1 MYNIILTCTC
11 LCVLY
16 SLDTPSTD
24 KFSDSIEPTQTIPL
38 QDSDVTLNC
47 IEPSTSTLSNDQL
60 GPIEQSSISSTES
73 VFTSIESDQQVVQTE
88 SKSVSQASTESM
100 IASFSTTSSQVIID
114 TGTFTV
120 SSASDNSIGSS
131 LEVKETNEMDGKLVS
146 PDQSILKPVNPND
159 SETTPPQYSQN
170 VQSIS
175 PIGNDLSP
183 DNGMASDDNATDNDT
198 RNDNAST
205 SQDMLPNSSLIDTNV
220 TQDKVSEANTIL
232 DFQNSSTTNCTS
244 HSNATVNV
252 VNDTNSSEESESNGN
267 GSGHGSIAG
276 SREKSVFVRLSNRI
290 NTLETNM
297 TLFDSY
303 LDQIS
308 QRLVCLYF

>member
-1 MYNIILTCTC
+1 MY
-11 LCVLY
+11 Y

-24 KFSDSIEPTQTIPL
+24 EFSASIEPTQTIPPR
-38 QDSDVTLNC
+38 DSDVTLNS
-47 IEPSTSTLSNDQL
+47 IEPSTSILPNDSQ
-60 GPIEQSSISSTES
+60 GPFEQPSITNTES
-73 VFTSIESDQQVVQTE
+73 VVTSIESDQQVVQTE

-100 IASFSTTSSQVIID
+100 IASFSTSSSQVISD
-114 TGTFTV
+114 TGTSTV

-131 LEVKETNEMDGKLVS
+131 LEVKETNEMEGKIVS
-146 PDQSILKPVNPND
+146 PDQSILKPVNPNEGND

-170 VQSIS
+170 LQLIS

-183 DNGMASDDNATDNDT
+183 DNGMASDGNATDNGS

-205 SQDMLPNSSLIDTNV
+205 SHNILPNGSLIDANV
-220 TQDKVSEANTIL
+220 TQDNVSEANTIP

-252 VNDTNSSEESESNGN
+252 ANDTNGTEESEGN
-267 GSGHGSIAG
+267 GSGHGSITG

>member
-1 MYNIILTCTC
+1 MY
-11 LCVLY
+11 Y

-38 QDSDVTLNC
+38 QDSDVTLNS

-60 GPIEQSSISSTES
+60 GPIEQSSITSTES
-73 VFTSIESDQQVVQTE
+73 VVTSIESDQQVVQTE

-100 IASFSTTSSQVIID
+100 IASFSTTLSQVIID
-114 TGTFTV
+114 TGTSTV

-159 SETTPPQYSQN
+159 SETTPPQYSQD

-175 PIGNDLSP
+175 PIGNDLLA

-198 RNDNAST
+198 RNDNAGT

-220 TQDKVSEANTIL
+220 TQDKVSEANTIP